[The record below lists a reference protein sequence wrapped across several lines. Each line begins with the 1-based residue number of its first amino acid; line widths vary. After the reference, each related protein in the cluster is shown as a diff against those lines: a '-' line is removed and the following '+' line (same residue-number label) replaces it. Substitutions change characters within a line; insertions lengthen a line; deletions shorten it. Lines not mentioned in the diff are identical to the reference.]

1 MTKVIVNEFDGGL
14 ADTKYPVEKNV
25 AADMFHCD
33 IFSDRRLLK
42 NLRKNEKDTVSG
54 GAHSGTENVY
64 AWDGARRSDG
74 VMLAIGH
81 TSSVSTTARFLRK
94 NSNDVTSYWQQSTVT
109 CGNTPYYNG
118 GILYK
123 DNFYCLSYSG
133 STQSLYRYDGDATA
147 TSVVTG
153 FTETNV
159 AGYGNIISKPIVHPL
174 DNKLY
179 MAIGKTIFV
188 WDGSAATVT
197 TASFTTPY
205 QIIGCTYYGTYLA
218 VACIKGDGKSIVY
231 LWGRD
236 TTVTTAQD
244 SIEFGDDK
252 ICFITNLNGLLIG
265 VSSRSSSATYLDPKI
280 KVRALIGREA
290 VLVKELLVT
299 SYLSISNMYV
309 VWKDVIYFLNQAQS
323 SPYGTLFTIS
333 KNKKGEIVLGQAYTT
348 QYEGETSNYTY
359 SFWNIHDYFFFG
371 NINGKVM
378 RTYDSPPLYNVTDS
392 TYTFPINVGMY
403 ESDRAKLKTISSVYV
418 KAYANSAGYGT
429 LKLEVSMD
437 GGAYTTIF
445 SEASPSGKNA
455 YVVEA
460 LGDSVGDALGEG
472 RDIQFKVTFD
482 QGIDIVELGYD
493 YEEVS
498 TTI

>member
-74 VMLAIGH
+74 KILAIGH
-81 TSSVSTTARFLRK
+81 TSSISVTARFLRK
-94 NSNDVTSYWQQSTVT
+94 NNDDVTSYWVQSTVT
-109 CGNTPYYNG
+109 CGGTPYYNG

-133 STQSLYRYDGDATA
+133 STHYLYRYDGDSTA
-147 TSVVTG
+147 TSVVSS
-153 FTETNV
+153 FTESNV
-159 AGYGNIISKPIVHPL
+159 GGYANIIPKPIVHPL

-179 MAIGKTIFV
+179 MAIGKSIFV
-188 WDGSAATVT
+188 WDGSAGTVT
-197 TASFTTPY
+197 TASVSTPY
-205 QIIGCTYYGTYLA
+205 QIIGCTYYGTYIA
-218 VACIKGDGKSIVY
+218 IACIKGDGKSIVY

-236 TTVTTAQD
+236 TTVTTFQD
-244 SIEFGDDK
+244 SVEFGDDK
-252 ICFITNLNGLLIG
+252 LCFITNLNGLLIG
-265 VSSRSSSATYLDPKI
+265 VSSRSSASTYLDPKI

-290 VLVKELLVT
+290 VLVKELAVT
-299 SYLSISNMYV
+299 SYLDISNMYV
-309 VWKDVIYFLNQAQS
+309 VWKDVIYFLNQSQS
-323 SPYGTLFTIS
+323 TPYGTLFTIS

-348 QYEGETSNYTY
+348 QYEGETSTYTY
-359 SFWNIHDYFFFG
+359 SFFNIHDYFFFG
-371 NINGKVM
+371 NYNGKMM
-378 RTYDSPPLYNVTDS
+378 RTYDSNPLYNVTDS
-392 TYTFPINVGMY
+392 TYTFPINVGMV
-403 ESDRAKLKTISSVYV
+403 ESDRAKLKNVNFVYV

-429 LKLEVSMD
+429 LKLEVSID

-445 SEASPSGKNA
+445 SESSPSGKNA